1 MNKFLFS
8 LLLAYTCWGQKIH
21 HQTIASQGIN
31 AKITNG
37 MIVSQSVG
45 QSNAAVGNFKT
56 SKLIIGQ
63 GYIQSFGMAK
73 NTLPSQ
79 EVITMLVYP
88 NPVIDIANF
97 KFSSE
102 IGTTATINLFDSRG
116 RLILYKQIET
126 EQNSFT
132 YDLSE
137 LAQGV
142 YFAKIETTNQTFST
156 KILKSK

>member
-126 EQNSFT
+126 EQNSFN
-132 YDLSE
+132 YDFSQLPH
-137 LAQGV
+137 GV
-142 YFAKIETTNQTFST
+142 YFAKIETTNHRFST

>member
-1 MNKFLFS
+1 MYKFLFC
-8 LLLAYTCWGQKIH
+8 LLLASACWGQKLH
-21 HQTIASQGIN
+21 HHTIASQGIN
-31 AKITNG
+31 AKITNS

-45 QSNAAVGNFKT
+45 QSNVAVGNFKT

-63 GYIQSFGMAK
+63 GYIQSFGIAK
-73 NTLPSQ
+73 NTMPPQ

-97 KFSSE
+97 NFSSE
-102 IGTTATINLFDSRG
+102 IGAIAILDLFDSRG
-116 RLILYKQIET
+116 RLIFHQLVEPK
-126 EQNSFT
+126 QNSFT
-132 YDLSE
+132 YDLSS

-142 YFAKIETTNQTFST
+142 YFAKIETTNQSFST